1 MQLCSNILVLHITNT
16 DVVDYI
22 VLCFCL
28 KYLFVLTFLFKTL
41 VVPRWCNARAPALP
55 CKGLL
60 IPKKVH
66 GGKLADTSR

>member
-1 MQLCSNILVLHITNT
+1 MQLCSNIFVLHVTN
-16 DVVDYI
+16 VRVADYI

-28 KYLFVLTFLFKTL
+28 KYLFVLTVLFKTS
-41 VVPRWCNARAPALP
+41 VVQRWCKARAPALP

-60 IPKKVH
+60 IPKKVC